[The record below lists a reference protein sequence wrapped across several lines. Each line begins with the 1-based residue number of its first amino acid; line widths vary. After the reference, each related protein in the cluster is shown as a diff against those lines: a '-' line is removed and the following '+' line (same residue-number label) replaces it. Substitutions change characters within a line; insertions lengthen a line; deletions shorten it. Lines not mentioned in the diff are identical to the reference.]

1 MTLILATYPAEYS
14 SMPAYAS
21 GFTKSNK

>member
-1 MTLILATYPAEYS
+1 MTLILATYPAEYT

-21 GFTKSNK
+21 EFTKSNK

>member
-1 MTLILATYPAEYS
+1 MTLILATHPAEYS
-14 SMPAYAS
+14 SMPAYAN